1 MLSFFPDLLLVTFF
15 LLGLDRAEK
24 DPYKGWKTNNF
35 QADSPEN
42 EYVSAS
48 NRKIKNLPSKLRLL
62 KHIKAIILLVFTSTM
77 TCYPCAR
84 FKFHFLFCFVF
95 VLK

>member
-1 MLSFFPDLLLVTFF
+1 MLSFFPDLLSVTFF

-24 DPYKGWKTNNF
+24 DPDKGWKTNNF

-48 NRKIKNLPSKLRLL
+48 NRKI
-62 KHIKAIILLVFTSTM
+62 
-77 TCYPCAR
+77 
-84 FKFHFLFCFVF
+84 
-95 VLK
+95 